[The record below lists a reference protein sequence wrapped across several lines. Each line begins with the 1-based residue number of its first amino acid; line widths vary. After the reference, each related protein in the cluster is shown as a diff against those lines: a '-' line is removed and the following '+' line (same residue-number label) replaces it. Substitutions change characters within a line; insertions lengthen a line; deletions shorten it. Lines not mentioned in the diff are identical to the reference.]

1 MPGLLAESLALHSVT
16 LAIVLVFR
24 AFYPELWPT
33 GPDGGMF
40 LTSAGLSLLAYIA
53 MLVISMEQRRRRKDD
68 DCFMWW
74 LFVHSIVTTS
84 ATYVAALAGLA
95 CNSYKFETILGVLG
109 AAVVFLQIA
118 AIRVEC
124 PEDNDEEE
132 EEVEEDGEGDG
143 DEEEEEEES
152 DEESHDDNKNDDG
165 DTSDSSDDERDDGAG
180 EPRNRTQRRS
190 HIRNG
195 VIYPA
200 RTCR

>member
-1 MPGLLAESLALHSVT
+1 
-16 LAIVLVFR
+16 
-24 AFYPELWPT
+24 
-33 GPDGGMF
+33 MF

-165 DTSDSSDDERDDGAG
+165 DTSDSSDDERDDGAANR
-180 EPRNRTQRRS
+180 ETVRNVE
-190 HIRNG
+190 
-195 VIYPA
+195 VIYEMVSFIRRELADELESDQEDP
-200 RTCR
+200 RPESDSDSDYEIIESTGEGEDGSDTVS